1 MDLINCYGFSVDLQ
15 TMRVYLTEG
24 KVVSFSGGVPQGA
37 DHVTKGVDF
46 GDVVQKLSKVVTNSD
61 GNLLYIDIAGN
72 PYPGEIKMW
81 EFLPHTEDGRLIM
94 DSVGEIVRTYKG
106 LGFTERG
113 GVALWKKAP
122 DPKTEKPVEGGT
134 YYSDGDYEY
143 AIFQSDKGTD
153 YTAMRTESGAGMTLD
168 VLLVGAGGAGKSQ
181 MIMGGK
187 GGDGGGG
194 ELVITTLPPAKP
206 GPITVSVPAGARAK
220 FGDQPGD
227 TVVKEGSVVLTA
239 RAGKTATDKNDGEGF
254 EKTAVPAPWS
264 KLNMFTW
271 LLPGSEYVGGVAQSY
286 EQNYPDATFCGEG
299 GAGSK
304 TNIAGNGQESY
315 VAIRWKK

>member
-1 MDLINCYGFSVDLQ
+1 MNLINCYGFSVDLQ

-24 KVVSFSGGVPQGA
+24 KVAGIVQGVPIGHDGVSKGA
-37 DHVTKGVDF
+37 DH
-46 GDVVQKLSKVVTNSD
+46 GDVIQKLSKVVVNMD
-61 GNLLYIDIAGN
+61 ANLLYIDIAGN

-94 DSVGEIVRTYKG
+94 DSVGEIVRAYKG

-134 YYSDGDYEY
+134 YYSDGEYEY

-153 YTAMRTESGAGMTLD
+153 YTAMRTEAGAGMTLD

-181 MIMGGK
+181 MTMGGK

-194 ELVITTLPPAKP
+194 ELVITTLPPAKA
-206 GPITVSVPAGARAK
+206 GPIFVSVPAGARAK
-220 FGDQPGD
+220 FADQPGD
-227 TVVKEGSVVLTA
+227 TTVKEGSVVLTA
-239 RAGKTATDKNDGEGF
+239 RAGKTAVDKNDGDGF

-264 KLNMFTW
+264 GLNMFTW
-271 LLPGSEYVGGVAQSY
+271 LLPGSDYVGGVAQSY
-286 EQNYPDATFCGEG
+286 EQNYPNATFCGEG

-304 TNIAGNGQESY
+304 TNIAGNGMESY